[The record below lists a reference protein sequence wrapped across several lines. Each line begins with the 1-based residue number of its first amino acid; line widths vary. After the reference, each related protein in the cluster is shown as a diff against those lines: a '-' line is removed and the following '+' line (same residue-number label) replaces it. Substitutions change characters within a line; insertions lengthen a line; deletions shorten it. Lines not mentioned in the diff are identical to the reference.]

1 MQPIHSIPYS
11 VAQPLERGFNNYY
24 SIIQGDDGLK
34 HVILG
39 GAGFLGSNLANRL
52 LADGASVC
60 VFDRDGAN
68 FSHLHASQ
76 PSNLEIV
83 KGNFGN
89 QYPFAQLFE
98 LGDVVY
104 HLICTTNPGLSNR
117 DMMGE
122 IQENVLP
129 TLHLLDACV
138 AKKVSKVVFISS
150 GGTVYGR
157 TNMEPFRET
166 DATNPICSYGVQKL
180 AIEKYLQIFYHIS
193 GLDYRIIRLSN
204 PYGPLQN
211 PKGGLGAVTAFTY
224 RIMKDQPVTVYG
236 DGHVIRDYIYVD
248 DAVDGILRIAQC
260 DNGEKL
266 FNLGSGKGVTLI
278 EVLQAVECALGKR
291 ANVQYGPARNVD
303 VPYNVLDIS
312 RYRQIVSGFNP
323 TPLEKGIRLLKESLQ
338 QYK

>member
-1 MQPIHSIPYS
+1 MC
-11 VAQPLERGFNNYY
+11 VVEKK
-24 SIIQGDDGLK
+24 GDDGLK

-68 FSHLHASQ
+68 FSRLCAPQ

-83 KGNFGN
+83 KGNFDS

-98 LGDVVY
+98 PGDVVY
-104 HLICTTNPGLSNR
+104 HLVCTTNPGLSNR

-129 TLHLLDACV
+129 TLYLLDACV

-193 GLDYRIIRLSN
+193 GLDYRIVRLSN
-204 PYGPLQN
+204 PYGPFQN
-211 PKGGLGAVTAFTY
+211 PNGGLGAVTAFTY
-224 RIMKDQPVTVYG
+224 RVMQDQPVTVYG
-236 DGHVIRDYIYVD
+236 DGTVTLDYIYVD
-248 DAVDGILRIAQC
+248 DAVDGIVRITQC
-260 DNGEKL
+260 NNGERL
-266 FNLGSGKGVTLI
+266 FNLGSGKGVTLT
-278 EVLQAVECALGKR
+278 EVLQAVECALGKK
-291 ANVQYGPARNVD
+291 ANVQYLPARNVD

-323 TPLEKGIRLLKESLQ
+323 TSLEEGIRLLAKSLQ
-338 QYK
+338 